1 VLSTQR
7 YLGLTLSLLS
17 HDTLTS
23 STQWGNMTS
32 GSLWISVL
40 QCMPCKEIGAAP
52 GLENTME
59 EAGHVAQLVQCLP
72 RMHKVLSSTP
82 ALHKTGGA
90 GGGYLHS
97 KHSGGGNTEIRSLRS
112 SSATF

>member
-1 VLSTQR
+1 MLSTQS

-40 QCMPCKEIGAAP
+40 QCMPFKEIGAAP

-59 EAGHVAQLVQCLP
+59 EAGHVAQLVDGMSNVYRAWDP
-72 RMHKVLSSTP
+72 IHRT
-82 ALHKTGGA
+82 T
-90 GGGYLHS
+90 
-97 KHSGGGNTEIRSLRS
+97 
-112 SSATF
+112 